1 MLFSTLKKINKKK
14 TLGETE
20 GACVALRFVAF
31 IRLSIK
37 NDSIW
42 IAKVF
47 FQACMHPVHFPQ
59 SHTPRRSSLAAGF
72 IRRNQDIDCL
82 TAQLL

>member
-1 MLFSTLKKINKKK
+1 MSLFLFRPMSAFEFVHRIEEAPEANNKCPLHSRRPHSFICLAFTMLFSALKKKIKKK

-37 NDSIW
+37 NDSI
-42 IAKVF
+42 
-47 FQACMHPVHFPQ
+47 
-59 SHTPRRSSLAAGF
+59 
-72 IRRNQDIDCL
+72 
-82 TAQLL
+82 